1 MCTVLIRSSYA
12 FDLKPAIP
20 YHDMDEQLREEIWD
34 DGLHFTDKGYD
45 LMGEVISERLLELL
59 TKPSST

>member
-1 MCTVLIRSSYA
+1 MLIRSSYA
-12 FDLKPAIP
+12 LDLKSAIP
-20 YHDMDEQLREEIWD
+20 YHDMNEQRREEIWD

-59 TKPSST
+59 TTSST